1 LAGGKIYPRKRSKL
15 SVSPV
20 SLESAHIAGTLCR
33 NIYLFLPF
41 FFQVIKYL
49 PEAKNTD
56 ISWTLICAALS
67 SVARTSMVTMQDI
80 LGLDSSGRMNTAATQ
95 VICYTPSDLLL
106 V

>member
-1 LAGGKIYPRKRSKL
+1 M

-20 SLESAHIAGTLCR
+20 SLELAHIYR
-33 NIYLFLPF
+33 HINLFLPF

-56 ISWTLICAALS
+56 ISWTLITAALS

-80 LGLDSSGRMNTAATQ
+80 LGLDSSGRMNTPATQ
-95 VICYTPSDLLL
+95 VICYTP
-106 V
+106 